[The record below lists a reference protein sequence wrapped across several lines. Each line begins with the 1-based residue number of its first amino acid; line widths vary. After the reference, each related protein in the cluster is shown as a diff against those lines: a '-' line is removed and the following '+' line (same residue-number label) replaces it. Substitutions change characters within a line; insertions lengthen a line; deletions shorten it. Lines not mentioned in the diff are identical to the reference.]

1 MAYGVAAVLR
11 RALSLK
17 YFDQYPE
24 VKGLLGLSVGA
35 VKAFII
41 LVTLAIAFS
50 ILKLGPATVYMQ
62 EIANYL
68 PSLAG
73 AIILLTLGVALIN
86 ILVDY
91 IQRQVGGASNPFLAS
106 IFNIL
111 KFGLYAVIIT
121 IAVQLSIFYWIHFI
135 NPYLFYD
142 IIIASVIKQ
151 TANPAPG
158 RGGVKIKNSH
168 YYFPLRCPPLVNS

>member
-1 MAYGVAAVLR
+1 MAWYSPLVHAFTHSLPSIVEFIVIVIVGVIVAYGVAAVLR

-17 YFDQYPE
+17 YFEQYPE
-24 VKGLLGLSVGA
+24 VLGLSVGA

-50 ILKLGPATVYMQ
+50 ILQLGPATLYMK

-68 PSLAG
+68 PSLAS
-73 AIILLTLGVALIN
+73 AIILLTLGVALVN

-91 IQRQVGGASNPFLAS
+91 IQRQVGGASSPFMAS
-106 IFNIL
+106 VFNIL

-121 IAVQLSIFYWIHFI
+121 IAVQLSIFYLDTLH
-135 NPYLFYD
+135 
-142 IIIASVIKQ
+142 Q
-151 TANPAPG
+151 
-158 RGGVKIKNSH
+158 
-168 YYFPLRCPPLVNS
+168 PLPLL

>member
-1 MAYGVAAVLR
+1 VVLAPRTCPYPVAPVNSRVHIIVIIDVIVAYGVAAALR

-17 YFDQYPE
+17 YFEQYPD

-50 ILKLGPATVYMQ
+50 VLKLGPATVYMQ

-91 IQRQVGGASNPFLAS
+91 IQRQVGGPAARSWSPSSTYLSSASTP
-106 IFNIL
+106 
-111 KFGLYAVIIT
+111 
-121 IAVQLSIFYWIHFI
+121 
-135 NPYLFYD
+135 
-142 IIIASVIKQ
+142 
-151 TANPAPG
+151 
-158 RGGVKIKNSH
+158 
-168 YYFPLRCPPLVNS
+168 

>member
-1 MAYGVAAVLR
+1 MAWYSPLVYALTQSLPSIVEFIVIVIVGVIVAYVVAAVLR

-17 YFDQYPE
+17 YFEQYPE

-50 ILKLGPATVYMQ
+50 ILQLGPATLYMK

-68 PSLAG
+68 PSLAS
-73 AIILLTLGVALIN
+73 AIILLTLGVALVN

-91 IQRQVGGASNPFLAS
+91 IQRQVGGASSPFMAS
-106 IFNIL
+106 VFNIL

-121 IAVQLSIFYWIHFI
+121 IAVQLSIFYLDTLH
-135 NPYLFYD
+135 
-142 IIIASVIKQ
+142 Q
-151 TANPAPG
+151 
-158 RGGVKIKNSH
+158 
-168 YYFPLRCPPLVNS
+168 PLPLL